1 MVERTIVQKDENE
14 EVNTAGV
21 EASKNG
27 ASLAP
32 ALDLRSTYLI
42 AGTAF
47 GFPRL
52 GHDTTRPHS
61 TLFRQCP
68 IPFPHRCVRLL
79 AQSIATSG
87 VHPRQH
93 LQVRWVHF

>member
-1 MVERTIVQKDENE
+1 MVKRTIVQKDENE

-32 ALDLRSTYLI
+32 ALDLRSTYLKSQ
-42 AGTAF
+42 A
-47 GFPRL
+47 PL
-52 GHDTTRPHS
+52 SVSHDSDTTRPHS

-68 IPFPHRCVRLL
+68 IPFPHRCVQLL

-87 VHPRQH
+87 VLPRQH